1 MESNNANHYSNKNKA
16 DESQET
22 KGTAAQLVIDSI
34 LSSDAVLFH
43 DQYKRAYISPHGHGG
58 EILRLN
64 SEEFS
69 SWIYKSYWEKR
80 KKPLPRDADRQIV
93 QVLTAL
99 ARFDGPLHHLEIRL
113 AREDD
118 ELWYDL
124 ADGSA
129 IRVTDKTW
137 EVVQNPPILFRRVQQ
152 LAQVQPERGQ
162 IVEHLLN
169 YVNIDDEEEKLL
181 FLVFVVSAFIP
192 GFPHPLLI
200 LHGSQ
205 GAGKTTPMR
214 VIKELVDPSVIQGTP
229 LPTHVAEFVQLADHH
244 AFLFFDNLSNLPT
257 RMSDA
262 LARAATGDS
271 FSKRKLYADDDD
283 VTYYIRKT
291 MSLNGINQ
299 VITKPDLLDR
309 SILIK
314 MKRIAPEQRLPEKD
328 FWAAFH
334 NDKPQILGAIFD
346 VLVKALAL
354 YPTIELSEVPRM
366 ADFTHWGCAIA
377 EAAGYGQQAF
387 IDAYKH
393 NIDKQND
400 EAIEA
405 SPVAKAIILFMK
417 GKYGWEGSPE
427 ELRSKLTKHKDV
439 FDLGLT
445 SSPLWPKAPEWMT
458 RRLNDV
464 QTNLNAIGIRV
475 EIERTPDGRKIVLIN
490 DPDKVDTDEWNNEYD
505 EGMSAESVNS

>member
-1 MESNNANHYSNKNKA
+1 MEDLTKQNKNKA
-16 DESQET
+16 DKSQET
-22 KGTAAQLVIDSI
+22 KGTAAQLIIDSV
-34 LSSDAVLFH
+34 LSSGAVLFH
-43 DQYKRAYISPHGHGG
+43 DQYKRAYISPHGDGG
-58 EILRLN
+58 EVLRLN

-69 SWIYKSYWEKR
+69 SWIYKSYWEKS

-99 ARFDGPLHHLEIRL
+99 ARFNGSLHHLEIRL
-113 AREDD
+113 ARKDD

-124 ADGSA
+124 ADGNA
-129 IRVTDKTW
+129 IRITDKTW
-137 EVVQNPPILFRRVQQ
+137 EVVKKPPILFRRVQQ
-152 LAQVQPERGQ
+152 SVQVQPERGQ
-162 IVEHLLN
+162 VVEHLLN
-169 YVNIDDEEEKLL
+169 YVNIDDDEEKLL
-181 FLVFVVSAFIP
+181 FLVYVVAAFIP

-214 VIKELVDPSVIQGTP
+214 VIKELVDPSAIQGTP
-229 LPTHVAEFVQLADHH
+229 LPNQVSEFVQLADHH
-244 AFLFFDNLSNLPT
+244 AFLYFDNLSNLPT
-257 RMSDA
+257 KMSDA
-262 LARAATGDS
+262 LARVSTGDS
-271 FSKRKLYADDDD
+271 YSKRRLYSDDDD
-283 VTYYIRKT
+283 VIYFIRKT
-291 MSLNGINQ
+291 IALNGINQ

-314 MKRIAPEQRLPEKD
+314 LERITPQKRRSEKE
-328 FWAAFH
+328 FWPAFH
-334 NDKPQILGAIFD
+334 HDKPEILGAIFD
-346 VLVKALAL
+346 VLVKALAT
-354 YPTIELSEVPRM
+354 YPTIEPGEVFRM

-387 IDAYKH
+387 MDAYRH
-393 NIDKQND
+393 NLDRQNE

-427 ELRSKLTKHKDV
+427 ELRSQLTKHKDV
-439 FDLGLT
+439 FDLGLS

-475 EIERTPDGRKIVLIN
+475 EIERTPEGRKIVLIN

-505 EGMSAESVNS
+505 ERMSAESVSS